1 MQDLLLSNLHFN
13 TIGLEGPTGCGKTQ
27 GILSVLQSHQQIFGR
42 TLMIF
47 PNQHS
52 ISRLKRNL
60 LKNNLII
67 YNPSYG
73 LEYFIKNRETINT
86 IVIDEAHYVSRD
98 YETLLR
104 TMKNLRYDKRIILIS
119 ATLDKQKLKNY
130 FPSIEFLC
138 LRRETKYQIKI
149 KYVNINSIIENN
161 DPQFQLYPETT
172 NWVLQNIPLMYPIF
186 HKRIIVFLSS
196 HDQCEKY
203 KKQFKLKGVTNSVVL
218 YGNLNDEESTHTEKI
233 IYDPR
238 SNFILFCTNILET
251 AITIPNVS
259 LVIDLCVSYQH
270 DGNML
275 VLNWCD
281 QSSLIQRAGRTGRT
295 CSGEVIR
302 LCSEAIYNS
311 QPFHRQ
317 PNYAWEK
324 PCLRLKMFTM
334 DPFKILGDEAKDAMN
349 ELKNKRILTQNYDI
363 GDVKFAN
370 FCMSCP
376 LEINCSTL
384 LWKVFNN
391 QGDTTTDILI
401 TLAITLINLLETQ
414 NVTFIYHKDSKNSF
428 LNLSKLERSFKEK
441 DELCI
446 LMSIFISLFLCPKP
460 VHFASHF
467 NLNFKTFRI
476 WYYQFE
482 NCLNMI
488 YSDLNWKCI
497 KDNLFQYN
505 SVYKL
510 KNASLMDTIAIYSL
524 EGYRAVISKFLYNNT
539 NYIIERST
547 QFGPENQVLSF
558 DMKMIKIDKHVYEY
572 SNYLILCQK
581 RVSFLPNALISLY
594 ILPYHIE
601 FDFAKLEAGIAN
613 YLINKSYKLYYRQEF
628 TIVLDE
634 INNEVSY
641 RPNFHKMLRVI
652 ETWRDSI
659 NQWNLGLL
667 NYPAMENYNL
677 IVTESY

>member
-60 LKNNLII
+60 LKNNLTI
-67 YNPSYG
+67 YNPNYG
-73 LEYFIKNRETINT
+73 LEYFIKNRESIDT
-86 IVIDEAHYVSRD
+86 IVIDEAHYMSRD

-104 TMKNLRYDKRIILIS
+104 TLKNLRYDKRIILIS
-119 ATLDKQKLKNY
+119 ATLDKPKLKRY

-138 LRRETKYQIKI
+138 IRREKKFPINI
-149 KYVNINSIIENN
+149 KYVNIHSIVEHN
-161 DPQFQLYPETT
+161 DPQFQLHPETT
-172 NWVLQNIPLMYPIF
+172 NWILQNVPLMYPMF
-186 HKRIIVFLSS
+186 HRRIIVFLSS

-203 KKQFKLKGVTNSVVL
+203 KKQFRLKGVTNSVVL
-218 YGNLNDEESTHTEKI
+218 YGNLNDEESTHTERI
-233 IYDPR
+233 IYDSR
-238 SNFILFCTNILET
+238 TNFILFCTNILET

-259 LVIDLCVSYQH
+259 LVVDLCVSYQH

-302 LCSEAIYNS
+302 LCSEANYNS

-324 PCLRLKMFTM
+324 PCLQLKMFM
-334 DPFKILGDEAKDAMN
+334 MNPIEILGDEAKNAMN
-349 ELKNKRILTQNYDI
+349 VLQDKQIVSESYGIEDVNY
-363 GDVKFAN
+363 AT
-370 FCMSCP
+370 FCLSCP

-384 LWKVFNN
+384 LWKVLKNP
-391 QGDTTTDILI
+391 GDKTSDILI

-414 NVTFIYHKDSKNSF
+414 NVSFIYHKDSKNSF
-428 LNLSKLERSFKEK
+428 SNLSKLERCFKEK

-446 LMSIFISLFLCPKP
+446 LMSIFLSLFLSSKP

-482 NCLNMI
+482 NCFNMI
-488 YSDLNWKCI
+488 YTDFSWKCI

-505 SVYKL
+505 SLYKF
-510 KNASLMDTIAIYSL
+510 KTASLADKIVIYSL
-524 EGYRAVISKFLYNNT
+524 EGFRTKVSKFLYYNT
-539 NYIIERST
+539 NYTIETSS
-547 QFGPENQVLSF
+547 QFGPSNEIMNF

-572 SNYLILCQK
+572 SSYLILCQK
-581 RVSFLPNALISLY
+581 RVSFLPSALISLY
-594 ILPYHIE
+594 VLPYHIE
-601 FDFAKLEAGIAN
+601 FDFLKLQTGIAN
-613 YLINKSYKLYYRQEF
+613 YQVYKTYKLAFKQQYN
-628 TIVLDE
+628 IVVYEL
-634 INNEVSY
+634 NHEVSY
-641 RPNFHKMLRVI
+641 RPNLYKMLQVI
-652 ETWRDSI
+652 DSWRHYI

-667 NYPAMENYNL
+667 NSPVMKNYNS
-677 IVTESY
+677 IVVESC

>member
-13 TIGLEGPTGCGKTQ
+13 TIGMEGPTGCGKTQ
-27 GILSVLQSHQQIFGR
+27 GILSVIQSHQKIFGR

-60 LKNNLII
+60 LKNNLSI
-67 YNPSYG
+67 YNAKYG
-73 LEYFIKNRETINT
+73 LEYFIKNLETIKT

-104 TMKNLRYDKRIILIS
+104 TLKNLRHDKRIILIS
-119 ATLDKQKLKNY
+119 ATLDKEKLKNY
-130 FPSIEFLC
+130 FPSIEFFSIKKK
-138 LRRETKYQIKI
+138 TKYPINI
-149 KYVNINSIIENN
+149 KYVNVSSILENS

-186 HKRIIVFLSS
+186 HKRIIMFLSS
-196 HDQCEKY
+196 HDHCEKY
-203 KKQFKLKGVTNSVVL
+203 KKQFKLKGITNCLVL
-218 YGNLNDEESTHTEKI
+218 YGNLNDEEFANTERI

-238 SNFILFCTNILET
+238 TNFILFCTNIVET
-251 AITIPNVS
+251 AVTIPNVS
-259 LVIDLCVSYQH
+259 LVVDLCVSYKY

-275 VLNWCD
+275 VLDWCD

-295 CSGEVIR
+295 CPGDVIR
-302 LCSEAIYNS
+302 LCSEANYNLL
-311 QPFHRQ
+311 PFHRQ

-324 PCLRLKMFTM
+324 PCLQLKMFIM
-334 DPFKILGDEAKDAMN
+334 NPFEILGDDVKGAMDGLKDKQI
-349 ELKNKRILTQNYDI
+349 LNKNYDI
-363 GDVKFAN
+363 GDLKFAN
-370 FCMSCP
+370 FCMKCP

-384 LWKVFNN
+384 LWKLFKNP
-391 QGDTTTDILI
+391 GDKTTDILI

-428 LNLSKLERSFKEK
+428 SNLTKLERNFKEK

-460 VHFASHF
+460 VYFSSNF

-482 NCLNMI
+482 NCLSMI
-488 YSDLNWKCI
+488 YPDLNWKCI
-497 KDNLFQYN
+497 KDCLFQYN
-505 SVYKL
+505 SVHQF
-510 KNASLMDTIAIYSL
+510 KNLFLTDTIAIYSL
-524 EGYRAVISKFLYNNT
+524 EGFRSKISKFLYHNT
-539 NYIIERST
+539 NYKIETSN
-547 QFGPENQVLSF
+547 QFGSSNEIINF

-572 SNYLILCQK
+572 SSFLILCQK

-594 ILPYHIE
+594 VLPYHIE
-601 FDFAKLEAGIAN
+601 FDFAKLQVGIAS
-613 YLINKSYKLYYRQEF
+613 YQVYKTYKLVYKEQYN
-628 TIVLDE
+628 IVLYE

-641 RPNFHKMLRVI
+641 RPNFYKMLQVI
-652 ETWRDSI
+652 KTWQESI
-659 NQWNLGLL
+659 DQ
-667 NYPAMENYNL
+667 YNL
-677 IVTESY
+677 RFLL